1 MLLNARL
8 LLFCIFLCSPSFTLL
23 AQKIWD
29 TTYYA
34 SCKNRL
40 SLGLIVSD
48 RSYRIGIES
57 DNRNNAVNYAA
68 DARSAV
74 GFVADYDKIAL
85 AVLFKAKYR
94 DEARKGRSSYN
105 NFMIGIGANRFLLEG
120 SYRYFKGFYDE
131 NSGAYLPAFTDTTP
145 FYQAPGLG
153 ATLLKLRFYYFM
165 NYKRFSFKSAYSCGY
180 RQTRSASSFI
190 LSFQFINE
198 RLRGDS
204 AMIPFY
210 LREQYGANA
219 RLNGLYF
226 RGLGGGVG
234 VTGTWVMG
242 KKGWFLNGIL
252 VPNFQLQQRTY
263 FYDSRNEQRDGVY
276 FGAVLDGRVSL
287 GFNSDRFF
295 MSLMAGNDLHLLRGQ
310 GVRFEPSFT
319 FASFMIG
326 YRIGIPEKGVVGKVK
341 NSEIYRKL

>member
-1 MLLNARL
+1 MLS
-8 LLFCIFLCSPSFTLL
+8 FFLCNSFSFVF
-23 AQKIWD
+23 AQKTWD

-48 RSYRIGIES
+48 RSYRIDIES
-57 DNRNNAVNYAA
+57 IERTNTVNYAA
-68 DARSAV
+68 DARSAI

-85 AVLFKAKYR
+85 AVLFKANYR

-145 FYQAPGLG
+145 FYQARGLG
-153 ATLLKLRFYYFM
+153 ATLLKMRFYYFT

-180 RQTRSASSFI
+180 RQTRSATSFI
-190 LSFQFINE
+190 LSFQMINE
-198 RLRGDS
+198 RLRSDS
-204 AMIPFY
+204 VMIPYY
-210 LREQYGANA
+210 LRELYGENA
-219 RLNGLYF
+219 QLNGLYF
-226 RGLGGGVG
+226 RGFGGGVG

-263 FYDSRNEQRDGVY
+263 FYDSRNEQREGVY
-276 FGAVLDGRVSL
+276 FGAVLDGRLSL

-295 MSLMAGNDLHLLRGQ
+295 MSLMAGNDLHLLKGQ
-310 GVRFEPSFT
+310 GIRFEPSFT

-326 YRIGIPEKGVVGKVK
+326 YRIGIPEKGVVDKVK
-341 NSEIYRKL
+341 NSNIYRKI